1 MEPPVDPLGREEHHE
16 HERRAVHDALDP
28 GEPVADGGVQRL
40 AHRHHDGRADER
52 APLAAHAAHEA
63 DHQRLHDHE
72 HAEDGVGRDDEE
84 DGVGVNGADDGGRRG
99 AQRVGDHLGP
109 ERVDARRL
117 RRLLV
122 RPQRAQRVAEPRAL
136 DPVREQERAPQ
147 RGQGEEVVGARIA
160 ELHVRRGAV
169 AHHRDRNLLVA
180 QELHADPEDQRVGEG
195 GQREVDA
202 GEPERGQA
210 DEHGGDDG
218 GHHPGGHPDPR
229 GEARGDDEQDRDV
242 GADAEER
249 LVPEGR
255 LARVAA
261 DDVPGEPHRGPH
273 EHERQHAMV
282 VALGERERQR
292 DADEDDQRDRQE
304 PSHQTARS
312 RWPKRPWGRR

>member
-1 MEPPVDPLGREEHHE
+1 MGVD
-16 HERRAVHDALDP
+16 
-28 GEPVADGGVQRL
+28 
-40 AHRHHDGRADER
+40 
-52 APLAAHAAHEA
+52 
-63 DHQRLHDHE
+63 
-72 HAEDGVGRDDEE
+72 
-84 DGVGVNGADDGGRRG
+84 GADDGGRRG
-99 AQRVGDHLGP
+99 AQHVGDHLGP
-109 ERVDARRL
+109 ERVHARRL

-122 RPQRAQRVAEPRAL
+122 RLEGAERVAEPRAL

-147 RGQGEEVVGARIA
+147 RGQGEEVVGAGIA
-160 ELHVRRGAV
+160 ELHERRGAV
-169 AHHRDRNLLVA
+169 ADHRDRNLLVA
-180 QELHADPEDQRVGEG
+180 QELHDDPEDQRVGEG

-218 GHHPGGHPDPR
+218 GHQAGGHPDPR

-242 GADAEER
+242 GADPEER
-249 LVPEGR
+249 LVPKGR